1 MATSAADDVRTTV
14 TVRDLLDAGLHFG
27 HQTKRWNPKMKKYIF
42 DKRNGIHIIDLTKS
56 LDCLQKA
63 LEFIYQTSVSGKA
76 VLFVGTKK
84 QAQQVI
90 KEAAQSCGQ
99 PFVVQRWLGGTLT
112 NNVTIRRSIKRMRE
126 IEQLEQSGAMAQMH
140 KKEASAMR
148 HELDKLHR
156 NLSGIADMAEMPGA
170 VFIVDI
176 LREAIAVQE
185 AKKLNIPV
193 VAIVDTNCDPDSVNY
208 VIPGNDDAI
217 RGIKLVACAIAE
229 AAKRG
234 TGEYAKVAADLAK
247 RRDADRAAD
256 EARRVAARAEAK
268 VRKSAEG
275 EKPADG
281 DGEKTA
287 RKAGSAGAR
296 GPRASATR
304 KIAKPAEAPT
314 EPAVPAAA
322 PVATTTETPSA
333 S

>member
-1 MATSAADDVRTTV
+1 MATFAADEVRTAV

-56 LDCLQKA
+56 LQCLQTA
-63 LEFIYQTSVSGKA
+63 LEFVYQTSVSGKS

-90 KEAAQSCGQ
+90 KEAAQSCSQ

-126 IEQLEQSGAMAQMH
+126 IEQLEQSGTMAQMH
-140 KKEASAMR
+140 KKEASTMR

-170 VFIVDI
+170 VFVVDI

-193 VAIVDTNCDPDSVNY
+193 VAIVDTNCDPDPVNY
-208 VIPGNDDAI
+208 VVPGNDDAI
-217 RGIKLVACAIAE
+217 RGIKLVASAIAE
-229 AAKRG
+229 AVKKGA
-234 TGEYAKVAADLAK
+234 GEYAKVAAEIAR
-247 RRDADRAAD
+247 RRDSDRAAD
-256 EARRVAARAEAK
+256 EAKRIAARAEAK
-268 VRKSAEG
+268 ARKTAEG
-275 EKPADG
+275 EKPAEGEG
-281 DGEKTA
+281 DKPA
-287 RKAGSAGAR
+287 RKPAVGVR
-296 GPRASATR
+296 GPRASAGR
-304 KIAKPAEAPT
+304 KIAKPADAPAA
-314 EPAVPAAA
+314 PAAPAAA
-322 PVATTTETPSA
+322 PAPAADAPSA